1 MNRRVL
7 LHNDNGPRD
16 LLSLKLL
23 QLELEK
29 MGCKVKICNLTNA
42 RVMLRLFRPAIY
54 ICARADHPI
63 SKLASKVC
71 DVYILPGE
79 GARQTKETMLA
90 VFMGRGYSALQSVN
104 WIKRC
109 FLWSKKTETWLLETG
124 LFSQDQLMVV
134 GNPRLDVYQHLQ
146 HHEPSREF
154 TLGVAISATSTSYY
168 GGNRNYA
175 DFYFNSIQKDWV
187 YPILEKGRHYE
198 DIVWRDHA
206 ILRRTIHFIKDF
218 INKDLGSVLIR
229 PNPLENANC
238 YKFLEHLSSGDI
250 VIKDDQLLPDFL
262 SSIDALVTCWST
274 TGLEAL
280 LLGIPVISISGLID
294 QQHLFNHISK
304 EASGFNTFVEF
315 YHAPK
320 SENELFEM
328 IEAAKHGSLPPS
340 PKSSE
345 DVNELLED
353 IYSWPTSIPVS
364 KAIAELVIK
373 DLEARKD
380 TPMPN
385 EWKNALPLKWGL
397 NPYLYALALN
407 LNTFV
412 TMSLGSE
419 SRSHKYFL
427 SNKDSKVDHLI
438 RKIKK

>member
-1 MNRRVL
+1 MNKRVL

-42 RVMLRLFRPAIY
+42 YVMLRLFRPAIY

-63 SKLASKVC
+63 AKLASKVC

-90 VFMGRGYSALQSVN
+90 VFMGRGYSALQSVD

-109 FLWSKKTETWLLETG
+109 FLWSKKTENWLLETG
-124 LFSQDQLMVV
+124 LFSQDQLKVI
-134 GNPRLDVYQHLQ
+134 GNPRLDVYRHLH
-146 HHEPSREF
+146 HHELSREF

-168 GGNRNYA
+168 GGDRNYA

-218 INKDLGSVLIR
+218 IGKNLGSVWIR
-229 PNPLENANC
+229 PNPLENAND
-238 YKFLEHLSSGDI
+238 YKFLENLSSGDI
-250 VIKDDQLLPDFL
+250 IIKDGQLLPDFL
-262 SSIDALVTCWST
+262 SGIDVLITCWST

-328 IEAAKHGSLPPS
+328 IEAAKHGRLAPS

-345 DVNELLED
+345 EVNKLLDD
-353 IYSWPTSIPVS
+353 IYSWPTRFPV
-364 KAIAELVIK
+364 AQNIAKLVVK
-373 DLEARKD
+373 DLEAIKVA
-380 TPMPN
+380 PLPN
-385 EWKNALPLKWGL
+385 EWKSALPLKWGL
-397 NPYLYALALN
+397 NPRLYALALQ
-407 LNTFV
+407 LKTYL
-412 TMSLGSE
+412 TMSLSPE

-427 SNKDSKVDHLI
+427 SNKDAKIDQLI